1 VDAALRVELA
11 ELIAIPSVSADPAHA
26 GDVRVAA
33 EWIRDHVRGSGGEAE
48 LVDLDGKQLMIG
60 EIKASTAAGGA
71 PTVICYGHFDV
82 QPPPPLELWDTEPFE
97 LTEQGEYL
105 YARGIVDDKGQLYM
119 LLRAARELAEAGE
132 LPVNLR
138 FCCDGE
144 EEVGGHTIV
153 DFLAADER
161 GADAAVIFDS
171 GMIRRGV
178 PAFNVATRGV
188 VYFHVRVR
196 TGQRDLHSGMYGG
209 AAMNATHALIQTLS
223 GVLPANGRLPEPL
236 RAGIAT
242 PTDEEL
248 AGWKE
253 LPTGADELAEQGARP
268 ADPKGADEFYLRTF
282 AEPSVDVNGVE
293 GGSPQL
299 QKTVLPVQAD
309 ANVSIRLAPGQSVD
323 EIAPEF
329 EHLLREA
336 APEGAD
342 VEIERWSAAGPGLVD
357 PESPVIKLG
366 QEAFERALGVRPLL
380 VRSGGTLPIVPAL
393 SDKGIATII
402 TGFGLPD
409 SNVHSPNERLL
420 AEYLPL
426 GIAAAREL
434 FLAFAR
440 LPAAQ
445 ERRRPPDALVQSRQT
460 EHGPSPRS

>member
-1 VDAALRVELA
+1 VDDALRTELA
-11 ELIAIPSVSADPAHA
+11 ELIAIPSISADSAHA
-26 GDVRVAA
+26 ADVTRAA
-33 EWIRDHVRGSGGEAE
+33 EWVRDHVRASGGEAE
-48 LVDLDGKQLMIG
+48 LTELNGKQLMIG
-60 EIKASTAAGGA
+60 EIRASSGAADA

-82 QPPPPLELWDTEPFE
+82 QPPPPLELWDTEPFV
-97 LTEQGEYL
+97 LTERGEYL
-105 YARGIVDDKGQLYM
+105 QARGIVDDKGQLFM

-144 EEVGGHTIV
+144 EEIGGHTIV
-153 DFLAADER
+153 DFLEADER
-161 GADAAVIFDS
+161 GADAAVIYDS
-171 GMIRRGV
+171 GMIRRGI

-188 VYFHVRVR
+188 LYFHVRVR
-196 TGQRDLHSGMYGG
+196 TGDRDLHSGMYGG
-209 AAMNATHALIQTLS
+209 AGMNATHAIMQTLS
-223 GVLPANGRLPEPL
+223 GVLPQNGRLPEPL
-236 RAGIAT
+236 RAGIAA

-248 AGWKE
+248 AGWTE
-253 LPTGADELAEQGARP
+253 LPAGAEELADQGARP

-309 ANVSIRLAPGQSVD
+309 ANVSMRLAPGQSVE
-323 EIAPEF
+323 EIVPVF
-329 EHLLREA
+329 ERLLRES

-342 VEIERWSAAGPGLVD
+342 VEIEHWSAAPPGLVD
-357 PESPVIKLG
+357 PDSPAIKLG
-366 QEAFERALGVRPLL
+366 QEAFERALSVRPRL

-393 SDKGIATII
+393 SDKGIATVI

-426 GIAAAREL
+426 GIASAREL

-440 LPAAQ
+440 LP
-445 ERRRPPDALVQSRQT
+445 VRQA
-460 EHGPSPRS
+460 